1 MKGGSMACSM
11 FDLLRTEVKKMAS
24 GIEKNKKGNIY
35 PLIIQEIEKYLIKI
49 VLEETKGS
57 LVVTANILGISRST
71 LYRKMQ
77 ELKLLDKS
85 DKKDKKLLKNK

>member
-1 MKGGSMACSM
+1 MACSM